1 MKVPVGRIP
10 KYISAVSER
19 SLQRIMLQTQIR
31 LGYGVNWFDIKKN
44 GKKWYAWY
52 YDNNDI
58 NIHNIEEKIADTN
71 S

>member
-1 MKVPVGRIP
+1 
-10 KYISAVSER
+10 
-19 SLQRIMLQTQIR
+19 MLQTQIR